1 MKKVDRFIFKSFIGP
16 LAMTFFIVLVIFI
29 LQFLWMYVD
38 DLAGKGLPIK
48 VLGELLFQFSL
59 TFVPISLPLAILL
72 ASLMTFGNMGEF
84 MELTALKASGIP
96 LRRLMI
102 PVFVFVSLISIAS
115 FLFSDYVLPI
125 SNRKARTLLYD
136 IKRKRPELDIQAG
149 TFYDGIDG
157 FSIKITHKDPVTN
170 RLDKLFIYDQR
181 QGKGN
186 NSVITADS
194 GYMRV
199 APDKTAMILTL
210 YNGYSYNEMLDKS
223 SQQDEKKLP
232 FRRDKFDKQTMVIEL
247 TGLNLQRS
255 DMDLFRSNYSMLN
268 SHQLSNFIDSVS
280 VMNKGRTNNYFNDFN
295 KTKIYSGITEPIGP
309 KGLKVPVSKY
319 KEIPPFAPRN
329 ILDTLERMN
338 KITVLNKA
346 LSDARDGMSFFSD
359 KQKSLIAEE
368 KGLRKYETE
377 FYKKFSLPIACIVF
391 FFIGAPLG
399 AIIRK
404 GGLGTPAVISVL
416 FFVVYY
422 VISISAEKSARELL
436 ISPFLGM
443 FASTFVLLPIGA
455 FLTYKATTDS
465 SLMSSDTYV
474 AILRKISSRFSGLKK
489 EKHHEDT
496 PTDS

>member
-1 MKKVDRFIFKSFIGP
+1 MKKVDRFIFKSFLGP

-38 DLAGKGLPIK
+38 DLAGKGLPFK
-48 VLGELLFQFSL
+48 VLAELLFQFSL

-96 LRRLMI
+96 LRRLMM
-102 PVFVFVSLISIAS
+102 PVLVFVSLLTIGS

-136 IKRKRPELDIQAG
+136 IKRKRPEVNIQAG
-149 TFYDGIDG
+149 TFCDEIDG

-170 RLDKLFIYDQR
+170 RLDKLFIYDHR
-181 QGKGN
+181 KGKTN
-186 NSVITADS
+186 TSVITADS
-194 GYMRV
+194 GYMRIS
-199 APDKTAMILTL
+199 PDETAMILTL
-210 YNGYSYNEMLDKS
+210 YNGYAYTEMAEKGNVEE
-223 SQQDEKKLP
+223 EKKFP
-232 FRRDKFDKQTMVIEL
+232 FRRDKFGKQTLVVEL
-247 TGLNLQRS
+247 QGFDLKRS

-268 SHQLSNFIDSVS
+268 SHQLNHFIDSIS
-280 VMNKGRTNNYFNDFN
+280 RINKGRANNYFNDFN
-295 KTKIYSGITEPIGP
+295 KTKVYSGITLLSKHFKPAVE
-309 KGLKVPVSKY
+309 KVKDV
-319 KEIPPFAPRN
+319 PPFVPRA
-329 ILDTLERMN
+329 IFDTLS
-338 KITVLNKA
+338 KQDKLSALNKA
-346 LSDARDGMSFFSD
+346 LSDSRDGMSFFSE
-359 KQKSLIAEE
+359 KEKGLIAEK
-368 KGLRKYETE
+368 KGLRRYETE

-422 VISISAEKSARELL
+422 IITISCEKFARELY
-436 ISPFLGM
+436 INPFLGM

-465 SLMSSDTYV
+465 SIMSAETYV
-474 AILRKISSRFSGLKK
+474 NFFKKLGSRFSGSTN
-489 EKHHEDT
+489 EKQDAGT
-496 PTDS
+496 GTDN